1 MEGRMKRRLA
11 IGATGL
17 AVLGGAGVAY
27 GVTQGGGNDRQ
38 AFLNDVA
45 KRLNVSPDQLNK
57 ALTGAFEDRLDAA
70 VKAGRLTQAEAD
82 AIKRKVEQHGGVP
95 LLGVPGPGPRFF
107 DHGPGGP
114 IKGGLDAAARYLGL
128 SDAQLLDRLRS
139 GKSLADVA
147 RGENKSVDGLK
158 SAIRASVKADLD
170 RAVKDKRL
178 TQDQENRILSGLD
191 SRLDQ
196 LVNRRGCGPGREL
209 RRPGALGARRGSFH
223 LRVAPG
229 SAVPPPP
236 GLPIV

>member
-1 MEGRMKRRLA
+1 
-11 IGATGL
+11 
-17 AVLGGAGVAY
+17 
-27 GVTQGGGNDRQ
+27 
-38 AFLNDVA
+38 
-45 KRLNVSPDQLNK
+45 
-57 ALTGAFEDRLDAA
+57 
-70 VKAGRLTQAEAD
+70 
-82 AIKRKVEQHGGVP
+82 
-95 LLGVPGPGPRFF
+95 
-107 DHGPGGP
+107 
-114 IKGGLDAAARYLGL
+114 
-128 SDAQLLDRLRS
+128 
-139 GKSLADVA
+139 
-147 RGENKSVDGLK
+147 
-158 SAIRASVKADLD
+158 VKADLD